1 MKPEHVA
8 IVTTSFPERAGD
20 PAGHFVATEAV
31 TLAKAGHR
39 VTVIAPG
46 SNREFDGLRVI
57 GVGAG
62 SSFGWPGALTIMRSR
77 PHRSLAA
84 CSRTRFATSLC
95 RLSSAARARRELRSL
110 PCDRVIAHWLVPS
123 GWPIATAASIPLE
136 VVAHGSDVRLLCR
149 LPTALRHHVVSRLLA
164 RRARVRCVSDEL
176 RDELVACDARLAG
189 QISVDP
195 APIDTSHA
203 PDRPRARR
211 LLGLPKAARLIVI
224 AGRLV
229 LSKRVH
235 VALTAAELIP
245 NAIVVVI
252 GDGPEASTLA
262 ESHPDAH
269 FPGLVPRDHA
279 LTWIAAADLV
289 LSASRTEG
297 APTVL
302 REARALGVPVV
313 STAAGDLER
322 WARSD
327 GEIWVVD

>member
-77 PHRSLAA
+77 PHRALGAA
-84 CSRTRFATSLC
+84 AFV
-95 RLSSAARARRELRSL
+95 ARARRELRSL

-176 RDELVACDARLAG
+176 RDALVACDARLAG